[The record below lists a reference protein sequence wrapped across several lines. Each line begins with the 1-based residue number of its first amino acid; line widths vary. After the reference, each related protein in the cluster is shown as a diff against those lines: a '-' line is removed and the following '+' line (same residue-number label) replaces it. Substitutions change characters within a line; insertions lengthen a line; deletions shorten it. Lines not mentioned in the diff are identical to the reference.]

1 MDYVWTYDSPLGVL
15 TLASD
20 GTALTGLWFAGQLH
34 FASTLDPDHRL
45 SRRPEFDPAMR
56 WLDVYFSGREPDFTP
71 PLHLRGSAFRQ
82 AVWAQLLQ
90 IPYGATRTY
99 GAIAGCLA
107 REAGRSR
114 LSAQAVGGAV
124 GHNPVSLIVPC
135 HRVVGCGGAMVG
147 YAGGLWR
154 KEWLLA
160 LEQRQ
165 VSSP

>member
-135 HRVVGCGGAMVG
+135 HRVVGRGGAMVG
-147 YAGGLWR
+147 YAGGIWR

-165 VSSP
+165 VSLP

>member
-34 FASTLDPDHRL
+34 FASTLDPDYRL

-160 LEQRQ
+160 LEQRP
-165 VSSP
+165 VSLP

>member
-1 MDYVWTYDSPLGVL
+1 MDYIWTYDSPLGVL

-45 SRRPEFDPAMR
+45 SCRPEFDPAMR

-147 YAGGLWR
+147 YAGGIWR

-165 VSSP
+165 VSLL